1 MLVAAAGIVIA
12 VIGYQ
17 RISTSAVTGSLVGY
31 RLVDDETASVTI
43 SVTRSDP
50 SRPVACIVRVR
61 ATNGSETGRRELL
74 VPPSEATT
82 VQVTTTVKSSQP
94 PVMADV
100 YGCGTEVPSYL
111 RLPDRGGSMDR
122 CTVLPG
128 PCIAALTAV
137 RRTERRQP
145 GVRPQIFPTVLL
157 AGIRNLPDYAGTT
170 TRGARR
176 DDGYSSHLVDPRVT

>member
-1 MLVAAAGIVIA
+1 MTHTPIPRPDARYGRPRLSRRARRRVAIALGVLVAAAGIVIA

-61 ATNGSETGRRELL
+61 TTNGSETGRRELL

-111 RLPDRGGSMDR
+111 RLP
-122 CTVLPG
+122 
-128 PCIAALTAV
+128 
-137 RRTERRQP
+137 
-145 GVRPQIFPTVLL
+145 
-157 AGIRNLPDYAGTT
+157 
-170 TRGARR
+170 
-176 DDGYSSHLVDPRVT
+176 

>member
-1 MLVAAAGIVIA
+1 MTHTPIPRPDARYGRPRLSRRARRRVAIALGVLVAAAGIVIA

-100 YGCGTEVPSYL
+100 YGCGTKVPSYL
-111 RLPDRGGSMDR
+111 RLP
-122 CTVLPG
+122 
-128 PCIAALTAV
+128 
-137 RRTERRQP
+137 
-145 GVRPQIFPTVLL
+145 
-157 AGIRNLPDYAGTT
+157 
-170 TRGARR
+170 
-176 DDGYSSHLVDPRVT
+176 

>member
-1 MLVAAAGIVIA
+1 MTHTPIPRPDARYGRPRLSRRARRRVAIALGVLVAAAGIVIA

-82 VQVTTTVKSSQP
+82 VQVTTTVKASQP

-111 RLPDRGGSMDR
+111 RLP
-122 CTVLPG
+122 
-128 PCIAALTAV
+128 
-137 RRTERRQP
+137 
-145 GVRPQIFPTVLL
+145 
-157 AGIRNLPDYAGTT
+157 
-170 TRGARR
+170 
-176 DDGYSSHLVDPRVT
+176 